1 VTVDPFTGQFTS
13 VFADRARGGVGMP
26 DPNIRRQWDNA
37 PGTVFSR
44 GIGRGIDTIQ
54 RNLGSTI
61 EGLGNTTGIQALSTY
76 GAGSVARNQAEI
88 DASRAMEN
96 DSIATFLGSILAEN
110 APQTASS
117 VGLPVA
123 GAAIG
128 SVVPGVGTVIGAGIG
143 TAASFLFNYGQ
154 LTGENREA
162 QKAENAR
169 LGVDTPVD
177 EGAAFGT
184 AVGQSALETL
194 GGVLQARLATRAS
207 REASRLFSRE
217 GATQVARSAA
227 QGAAV
232 EGATEVGQQA
242 GTRVQAGQ
250 DLTSA
255 EAIQDLAIA
264 GLAGS
269 ILGGTLAGGGS
280 AAGIALRPQER
291 VAGTTNDDLIERVD
305 NALTPASARPTADAA
320 PADLF
325 GDTITEPQRPFAD
338 MTDANIFTALQA
350 AQTSTVQ
357 ENMARDEADPL
368 GPAGELIAQLRAE
381 AEIRGLEVTPQV
393 MDTGALFEGQTKQ
406 DLNKTLRA
414 LSQQTELSPQ
424 DTQLQTALQAELRR
438 REAATVDPQLTM
450 IRPNAPPSQSRTALQ
465 NPARAELFAEAR
477 RMGLPKGTTFE
488 KQSKARTMEELY
500 DEVVEAVET
509 ETSDGPTEKL
519 AEGMGMGRD
528 LDAEIAQAQQARD
541 TIELPRNTDLQTA
554 EGLQAYA
561 EAMQAR
567 QQADTRVTELVAT
580 KQRLQD
586 AYDRRA
592 QRLDD
597 EATTAALVGDP
608 EDALSL
614 RQAFA
619 VNPEDGPSWV
629 DRYTDLPAELSSE
642 QQAALTPAAAEGSFG
657 TVFAEALNTA
667 QRARLARRA
676 ELDQQEQQ
684 FTQAERAR
692 MEQEIRPT
700 EVTGRKIEG
709 SNVTVSFTRGAP
721 VTLERR
727 DGQWFNGTQPVGR
740 KLDAAITAVR
750 ESRDVEA
757 GFLMQRR
764 GPLNVEGTNVTAPPG
779 PVRTQQVKGAIQ
791 QAMSRIGMTDTN
803 IYVVANPASLPVE
816 VASEQSRDLSQG
828 GRLRPISEMLDEG
841 TNAMASD
848 NGSVAIF
855 ADKVQTKEDAV
866 ALLFHEVLGHR
877 GMAAMFGQDRANAI
891 MNLYDNS
898 PALQEMHE
906 QWMVAVGPE
915 AMEFYGQMPLWV
927 QVEEAIAVKAES
939 GPIRAS
945 YMQRMKQI
953 IRKFARLL
961 GLKSKAISD
970 GELTAILAEAHRR
983 AMRGEGVNVG
993 KRPAPAE
1000 IRMNPIPET
1009 PAILAAAQTYGDPN
1023 TSTQVLRMSLG
1034 AVGGLPDTPQG
1045 NSTAIGRIMKV
1056 ADTGRQSA
1064 WKWFRADASES
1075 LRTGALYVQS
1085 LGDIVSRYGNLFP
1098 MKTSNG
1104 RSTNAVA
1111 YFSEA
1116 RDLRT
1121 SVQMILSRLGKIPH
1135 DNLGK
1140 LSAKSQKDT
1149 QTLMNA
1155 TFVRLDPRKS
1165 LEAHDHLS
1173 PQERMELRSEYA
1185 EARAAWVRLGRAGDR
1200 KVYDDMIAMNEATYY
1215 QQHTLDLYDAIREIP
1230 ELRANIP
1237 AAQHNPVRKF
1247 VEASKSQDNPDT
1259 VREFWRNEAETLL
1272 TQTERFL
1279 AANKTR
1285 QQGQSDAGAVST
1297 LMGAVESQV
1306 GKTKGQLRQ
1315 MEQYPYFHIGRFGP
1329 YFTTFKMKTVVGPDG
1344 KRVVDP
1350 RAREAVSRALD
1361 ERGFHNIELNEN
1373 ADGASVFI
1381 RTENRSGANDLVA
1394 MARELMPGGYVIQE
1408 PNTGTVDQANLLPES
1423 ARRTVDALEAEIA
1436 QMNQPVAGED
1446 QKTIDAKRKYLT
1458 KVKEDLRAA
1467 YLNRLPDRSAAKV
1480 MAQRKFRAGYD
1491 KDMVRAYAQR
1501 QQIAAT
1507 STASRMASD
1516 MIGEALTAMEAE
1528 VRDAQ
1533 GPDVWAKTSI
1543 LRELYAREQESPD
1556 SALSGFFDGFRAMN
1570 HNYFLAMN
1578 PGYWLTQITQVQTN
1592 TWPELVKAGVSWRR
1606 AQQSLM
1612 KSVDPASKIVKAT
1625 MAIAK
1630 QQGFKEHG
1638 ADPTITTEVLRTVQ
1652 LDPDPKT
1659 DQEIKDF
1666 VMYMVNTG
1674 SIDIGSAA
1682 RALGRAA
1689 EGQNSGKFDT
1699 VMRWSASGS
1708 YYLEMTTRLVAA
1720 LASRDVAISKGE
1732 GIDGQRALAKEVIHE
1747 SLFNYS
1753 ESNRA
1758 RAFGRRGI
1766 IKEGTPLATAF
1777 LSFQFYMV
1785 EKYFREFGMALG
1797 IRDGD
1802 PATRAEARR
1811 WLGSHLVAMGTLAGS
1826 LGLPFVTVIAR
1837 LIDGLG
1843 DLLDDS
1849 EEPFQVKI
1857 AYRNFLADTFGE
1869 DVAEVMARG
1878 LPRAVGFDISQR
1890 IGAADILPFSQLIA
1904 DRRRFDE
1911 AFGAMAE
1918 RTWGSAPQML
1928 SDMIVG
1934 GNQIA
1939 DGNVFEGLRM
1949 ALPLGLRNPL
1959 NAVKL
1964 GTDGFTDSRNNILPM
1979 DPTTSDI
1986 VFQLVGLSPA
1996 QRAEYSEANFAQSV
2010 RRGVV
2015 TRTASA
2021 IRKRIQN
2028 AVLTGNSDALREAIA
2043 EASEFDQ
2050 GVDPSFRILPNVSR
2064 SVGQATSRQELARLI
2079 GAPLGVRATDQTGRE
2094 LTGFMN
2100 TR

>member
-1 VTVDPFTGQFTS
+1 VL
-13 VFADRARGGVGMP
+13 
-26 DPNIRRQWDNA
+26 
-37 PGTVFSR
+37 SR
-44 GIGRGIDTIQ
+44 GLGRGFDAIQ
-54 RNLGSTI
+54 RNLGTTI
-61 EGLGNTTGIQALSTY
+61 EGLGNTTGTQALSTY

-88 DASRAMEN
+88 DASRAMEG
-96 DSIATFLGSILAEN
+96 DGIATFLGSILSEN
-110 APQTASS
+110 APQLAASA
-117 VGLPVA
+117 GLPAA
-123 GAAIG
+123 GAAAGTALGPGGTAIG
-128 SVVPGVGTVIGAGIG
+128 FGLG

-154 LTGENREA
+154 LAGENREA
-162 QKAENAR
+162 QKAENVR

-194 GGVLQARLATRAS
+194 GGVIQARLVTRAG
-207 REASRLFSRE
+207 RQATTLFSRE
-217 GATQVARSAA
+217 GARQVGRATV
-227 QGAAV
+227 QGAGI
-232 EGATEVGQQA
+232 EGATEASQQA
-242 GTRVQAGQ
+242 ATRVQAGQ
-250 DLTSA
+250 DLTSR

-291 VAGTTNDDLIERVD
+291 VAGTTNDDLISRVD
-305 NALTPASARPTADAA
+305 NALTPASAQPAADAA
-320 PADLF
+320 APVDLF
-325 GDTITEPQRPFAD
+325 GDTVTEPQRPFAEVSNVD
-338 MTDANIFTALQA
+338 LVQALQA
-350 AQTSTVQ
+350 AQTAAIS
-357 ENMARDEADPL
+357 DPD
-368 GPAGELIAQLRAE
+368 GPINQMIPQLRAE
-381 AEIRGLEVTPQV
+381 AELRELEVAPQAI
-393 MDTGALFEGQTKQ
+393 DTAALFEGQTKQ
-406 DLNKTLRA
+406 NLNQTLRA
-414 LSQQTELSPQ
+414 LSQQDELSPQ
-424 DTQLQTALQAELRR
+424 DIQLQTALQTELRR
-438 REAATVDPQLTM
+438 RDAQTTADPQLSM

-477 RMGLPKGTTFE
+477 RMGLPKGTKFE
-488 KQSKARTMEELY
+488 KQSRSRTMEELY

-541 TIELPRNTDLQTA
+541 TIELPRAADLQSA
-554 EGLQAYA
+554 EGVQAYA

-567 QQADTRVTELVAT
+567 QKADARVTELVNT

-586 AYDRRA
+586 ARDRRA
-592 QRLDD
+592 KRL
-597 EATTAALVGDP
+597 EAEADKAALVGDP
-608 EDALSL
+608 DGAPSL
-614 RQAFA
+614 REAFA
-619 VNPEDGPSWV
+619 ANPEDGPSWV

-642 QQAALTPAAAEGSFG
+642 QQAALTPAEAEGSFG
-657 TVFAEALNTA
+657 TVFAEALNSA

-676 ELDQQEQQ
+676 EMDQQEQQ

-700 EVTGRKIEG
+700 EITGRKIEG
-709 SNVTVSFTRGAP
+709 SGVTVSFTRGAP

-779 PVRTQQVKGAIQ
+779 PVRTQQVKGAVQ
-791 QAMSRIGMTDTN
+791 QAMSRIGMADTN
-803 IYVVANPASLPVE
+803 VYVVANPAALPVE
-816 VASEQSRDLSQG
+816 VATEQSRDLSQG
-828 GRLRPISEMLDEG
+828 GRLRPISEMVDEG

-855 ADKVQTKEDAV
+855 ADRVKTKEDAV

-877 GMAAMFGQDRANAI
+877 GMAAMFGQDRAKAI
-891 MNLYDNS
+891 MDLYENS
-898 PALQEMHE
+898 PALKEMHE

-939 GPIRAS
+939 GPIRVS
-945 YMQRMKQI
+945 YLQRMKQV
-953 IRKFARLL
+953 IRKYARLL
-961 GLKSKAISD
+961 RLKSKAISD
-970 GELTAILAEAHRR
+970 NELTAILAEAHRR

-1000 IRMNPIPET
+1000 IRMNSMPEA
-1009 PAILAAAQTYGDPN
+1009 PAILDTAQTYGDPN
-1023 TSTQVLRMSLG
+1023 TSTQVLRLSLG

-1056 ADTGRQSA
+1056 AEQGAQGA
-1064 WKWFRADASES
+1064 WKWFRQDASEN
-1075 LRTGALYVQS
+1075 LRAGALYIQS

-1098 MKTSNG
+1098 MKTASG
-1104 RSTNAVA
+1104 RDTSAVT

-1116 RDLRT
+1116 RALRT
-1121 SVQMILSRLGKIPH
+1121 SVQQILSRLGQIPH

-1140 LSAKSQKDT
+1140 LSSKAQKDT

-1155 TFVRLDPRKS
+1155 TFVRLDPRKP

-1173 PQERMELRSEYA
+1173 PQERVELRGEYA
-1185 EARAAWVRLGRAGDR
+1185 EARAAWVRLGRDGGR
-1200 KVYDDMIAMNEATYY
+1200 KVYDDMIAMNEATYF

-1247 VEASKSQDNPDT
+1247 VESAKSQDNPST

-1272 TQTERFL
+1272 AQAERFL

-1285 QQGQSDAGAVST
+1285 QQGQPDAGAVST
-1297 LMGAVESQV
+1297 LMGAVESQI

-1315 MEQYPYFHIGRFGP
+1315 MEQYPYFHIGRFGD
-1329 YFTTFKMKTVVGPDG
+1329 YYTTFKLKTVVGPGG

-1350 RAREAVSRALD
+1350 RAREAVSKALD
-1361 ERGFHNIELNEN
+1361 ARGFHNIALNEN

-1381 RTENRSGANDLVA
+1381 RTENRSGANDLIA
-1394 MARELMPGGYVIQE
+1394 MARELMPGGYVTQE

-1423 ARRTVDALEAEIA
+1423 ARRTVEALEAEIS

-1446 QKTIDAKRKYLT
+1446 QKTLDAKRKYLS

-1516 MIGEALTAMEAE
+1516 MIGEALTTMEAQ

-1556 SALSGFFDGFRAMN
+1556 SALSGFFDGARAFN

-1638 ADPTITTEVLRTVQ
+1638 ADPTITTEVLRTIQ
-1652 LDPDPKT
+1652 LDPDPRT

-1689 EGQNSGKFDT
+1689 EGQNSGKFDV

-1720 LASRDVAISKGE
+1720 LASRDVAISKGQD
-1732 GIDGQRALAKEVIHE
+1732 IDGQRALAKEVIHE

-1766 IKEGTPLATAF
+1766 IKEATPLATAF
-1777 LSFQFYMV
+1777 LSFQFYMN

-1802 PATRAEARR
+1802 PATRAQARR

-1826 LGLPFVTVIAR
+1826 LGLPFVTIVAR

-1878 LPRAVGFDISQR
+1878 LPRAAGFDISQR

-1911 AFGAMAE
+1911 AFGAMTE
-1918 RTWGSAPQML
+1918 RSYGSAPQML
-1928 SDMIVG
+1928 SDMIMG
-1934 GNQIA
+1934 GNQIV
-1939 DGNVFEGLRM
+1939 DGNFFEGLRT

-1986 VFQLVGLSPA
+1986 VFQLLGLSPA
-1996 QRAEYSEANFAQSV
+1996 QRAEYSEANFAQSI
-2010 RRGVV
+2010 RRGSI
-2015 TRTASA
+2015 TRDATA

-2028 AVLTGNSDALREAIA
+2028 AVLTGNSEALREAIA
-2043 EASEFDQ
+2043 EAGEFDQ

-2064 SVGQATSRQELARLI
+2064 SVGQAASRQELARLI
-2079 GAPLGVRATDQTGRE
+2079 GAPLGVRATDQRGQE
-2094 LTGFMN
+2094 MTGFMN